1 MFDKYMIVG
10 EEFKNV
16 EKDGE
21 VIGFQIGMRLPYY
34 RGVVL
39 SLLGDTDL
47 VVDGEHFDPEQ
58 ITLTLN
64 GRSYKLSEI
73 KHETEDKWEFG
84 DVGVLTVHKP
94 GGLAPGEHKVEL
106 QQQMLISYIISFG
119 GKGFFGRD
127 SKQLT
132 LAA

>member
-16 EKDGE
+16 EQDGK
-21 VIGFQIGMRLPYY
+21 VTGFQIGERLPYY

-47 VVDGEHFDPEQ
+47 SVDGEHFAPEQ

-64 GRSYKLSEI
+64 GHSYQLSEI
-73 KHETEDKWEFG
+73 KNETDDKWEFG
-84 DVGVLTVHKP
+84 DVGILTISKP
-94 GGLAPGEHKVEL
+94 GGLAPGEHQVEL
-106 QQQMLISYIISFG
+106 SQHMVIAYILSFG
-119 GKGFFGRD
+119 GKGFFGHD
-127 SKQLT
+127 SKVLT
-132 LAA
+132 LAD

>member
-16 EKDGE
+16 KKDGE

-39 SLLGDTDL
+39 SLLGDIDL
-47 VVDGEHFDPEQ
+47 TVDGERFDPEQ

-73 KHETEDKWEFG
+73 KYETEDKWEFG
-84 DVGVLTVHKP
+84 DVGILTVSKP

-106 QQQMLISYIISFG
+106 RQHMLISYIISFG